1 MARSISYAVPPE
13 MDGQTVQTFL
23 RRHIGMSWRMVV
35 KLKRV
40 ENGMM
45 LDGEHV
51 RTIDPVHEGQTL
63 TVTMPTDTIR
73 IEPIAMPLSIV
84 YEDEDLLVI
93 DKPPF
98 LAVHPSG
105 GKTDPTLA
113 SGVVAYLQVQGKP
126 VSFRPLS
133 RLDRNT
139 SGVLVA
145 AKNPHATFA
154 LGGKIH
160 KEYIAVVCGELRGEG
175 TIDQPLRIKDGC
187 TIMREVGEGG
197 KPSITCWKSL
207 GTDGQISV
215 LSVVILTGR
224 THQIRAHMAWL
235 GYPLVGDTMY
245 GTDETLPR
253 QALHCTTVAFEH
265 PISGESLCLH
275 APIPD
280 DMHRLLSEHHLE
292 EAVVCRP

>member
-1 MARSISYAVPPE
+1 MSRSISYTVPPT
-13 MDGQTVQTFL
+13 MDGETVQTFL
-23 RRHIGMSWRMVV
+23 RREIGMSWRMVV

-40 ENGMM
+40 ENGIV

-51 RTIDPVHEGQTL
+51 RTIDPVRAGQTL
-63 TVTMPTDTIR
+63 TVTMPTDTVR
-73 IEPIAMPLSIV
+73 IEPIAMPLSVV

-105 GKTDPTLA
+105 GKIDPTLA
-113 SGVVAYLQVQGKP
+113 SGVVAYLEAQGKP
-126 VSFRPLS
+126 LSFRPLS

-139 SGVLVA
+139 SGLLVA

-160 KEYIAVVCGELRGEG
+160 KEYIAVVCGELHGEG
-175 TIDQPLRIKDGC
+175 VIDQPIRVKDGC
-187 TIMREVGEGG
+187 TITREVGPGG
-197 KPSITCWKSL
+197 KPSVTCWRSL
-207 GTDGQISV
+207 GTDGRISV

-224 THQIRAHMAWL
+224 THQIRVHMSWL

-245 GTDETLPR
+245 GTDDSLDR
-253 QALHCTTVAFEH
+253 QALHCTAVSFDH
-265 PISGESLCLH
+265 PITGQSLSLH
-275 APIPD
+275 APIPA

-292 EAVVCRP
+292 EAIACRP